1 MNICIIGGG
10 LTGLTAAFALADSAS
25 VDVLETSPVPCG
37 LLSSTRVGDAWIENY
52 YHHCFSGDRLLLGL
66 MDELGLR
73 ESLEWRK
80 GSTGYYVDGT
90 IHPLTTP
97 LEILRYPVLTLGDK
111 FRLARLTLSAKKFDA
126 DELDEVTARDF
137 LLDRCGRHTYEA
149 FFEPLLKS
157 KFGAMRDRVSAAW
170 MVSRIAIRSDR
181 GPEGERLGYLKF
193 GYHSL
198 VDTLV
203 RAIREKGGAVHTG
216 IAAHSVRR
224 MEDGTWEVN
233 GAPYDAVIST
243 IRPSLLEALG
253 GPGLPEIPYQGAACV
268 TMGISRDVTGGI
280 YWVNMKDEAP
290 YGAVIGHTNFIP
302 KERYG
307 SHIVYLASYFR
318 DDLPENHEQAMID
331 DFCRRFAVRPDEIAW
346 HFMTVDTAAGPVYTT
361 GYRSL
366 MPPYEQDGLFMAGM
380 FSPTN
385 YPERSMEGSV
395 AAGYE
400 VARRVKEART

>member
-10 LTGLTAAFALADSAS
+10 LTGLTAAFALADEAS
-25 VDVLETSPVPCG
+25 VDVLEASSITGG

-52 YHHCFSGDRLLLGL
+52 YHHCFSGDRLLIGL
-66 MDELGLR
+66 MGELGIKGG
-73 ESLEWRK
+73 LEWRK

-97 LEILRYPVLTLGDK
+97 LEILRCPVLTLGDK
-111 FRLARLTLSAKKFDA
+111 YRLARLTLSAKKYNA
-126 DELDEVTARDF
+126 DELDDVTARDF
-137 LLDRCGRHTYEA
+137 LLEKCGRHTYEA

-157 KFGAMRDRVSAAW
+157 KFGAMRDQVSAAW

-193 GYHSL
+193 GYHTL
-198 VDTLV
+198 VDALV

-216 IAAHSVRR
+216 IAAHSVRQ

-243 IRPSLLEALG
+243 IRPSVLEGLG
-253 GPGLPEIPYQGAACV
+253 GPALPDIPYQGAACL
-268 TMGISRDVTGGI
+268 TMGLPRDVTKGI

-302 KERYG
+302 EERYG
-307 SHIVYLASYFR
+307 SHIVYLASYFSER
-318 DDLPENHEQAMID
+318 LPADHEQTMIN
-331 DFCRRFAVRPDEIAW
+331 DFCRRFAVRPEEIEW

-366 MPPYEQDGLFMAGM
+366 IAPYETDGLYMAGM
-380 FSPTN
+380 FSAPN

-400 VARRVKEART
+400 VAKRVMEGRA

>member
-10 LTGLTAAFALADSAS
+10 LTGLTAAFALADRAS
-25 VDVLETSPVPCG
+25 VDVLEASSVPGG
-37 LLSSTRVGDAWIENY
+37 LLSSTRVGDAWIENF
-52 YHHCFSGDRLLLGL
+52 YHHCFSGDRRLLGL
-66 MDELGLR
+66 MEELGIQD
-73 ESLEWRK
+73 SLEWRK

-111 FRLARLTLSAKKFDA
+111 YRLARLTLSAKKYNVD
-126 DELDEVTARDF
+126 DLDDVTARDF
-137 LLDRCGRHTYEA
+137 LLDKCGRHTYEA

-157 KFGAMRDRVSAAW
+157 KFGAMRDQVSAAW
-170 MVSRIAIRSDR
+170 MISRIAIRSDR

-198 VDTLV
+198 VDGLV

-243 IRPSLLEALG
+243 IRPSVLERLG
-253 GPGLPEIPYQGAACV
+253 GPALPEIPYQGAACV
-268 TMGISRDVTGGI
+268 TMGLPRDVTKGI

-302 KERYG
+302 EERYG
-307 SHIVYLASYFR
+307 VHIVYLASYFR
-318 DDLPENHEQAMID
+318 GDVPDDQEQLMID
-331 DFCRRFAVRPDEIAW
+331 DFCRRFSVSPEEIAW
-346 HFMTVDTAAGPVYTT
+346 HFMSTDTAAGPVYTT

-366 MPPYEQDGLFMAGM
+366 IAPYETDGLYMAGM
-380 FSPTN
+380 FSSPN

-400 VARRVKEART
+400 VAKRVMEGRT